1 MGGSDSVE
9 ATEQSN
15 AEFGDFAVQS
25 NAEFGDWLLCV
36 LAKVPAPPIWHFARG
51 PKFPIPPTLLIT
63 QGA

>member
-36 LAKVPAPPIWHFARG
+36 LAKVPAPPLRTSLPP
-51 PKFPIPPTLLIT
+51 PKGRTMRRMSTRRLE
-63 QGA
+63 